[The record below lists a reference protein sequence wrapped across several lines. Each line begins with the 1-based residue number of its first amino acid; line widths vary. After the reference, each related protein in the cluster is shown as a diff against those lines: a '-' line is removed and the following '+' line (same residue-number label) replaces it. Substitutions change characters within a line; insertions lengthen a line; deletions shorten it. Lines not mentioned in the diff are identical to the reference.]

1 MSIKQ
6 GLTSEEAEKRL
17 KADGKNILSAKKKPS
32 FFKKLLLSLCDR
44 MTLILLIAAV
54 ISFIAAVIG
63 GESKADTVIILA
75 IVVIN
80 GALGVIQESKA
91 EKALE
96 ALSKMTSPHATVIR
110 DGKEKEILSEDIVK
124 GDILILK
131 KGGFI
136 PADGYLIES

>member
-1 MSIKQ
+1 MKPHTFTKSQAEKAYGVSIKQ
-6 GLTSEEAEKRL
+6 GLTSEEAEKRS
-17 KADGKNILSAKKKPS
+17 KADGKNILSAKQKPS

-80 GALGVIQESKA
+80 GALGVIQ
-91 EKALE
+91 
-96 ALSKMTSPHATVIR
+96 
-110 DGKEKEILSEDIVK
+110 
-124 GDILILK
+124 
-131 KGGFI
+131 
-136 PADGYLIES
+136 